1 VKNLN
6 KKRIVVYTI
15 VIIAL
20 LYLPTIFAQPDNI
33 TIWTDKP
40 RYAPGETGTL
50 SIAFYNDRTVAVT
63 LKNITVIYSN
73 WRAYSD
79 GLWIGNE
86 TQVIDQPIAAGKTH
100 VLQITFTV
108 PTDGRGDNSYVS
120 VEIWTD
126 YGRYMGSGYI
136 YVPETPTFM
145 EQIVTLFTVMV
156 VLLIVC
162 TVIIS
167 ATIFLS
173 ARRPQTTW
181 KAPEKTE

>member
-1 VKNLN
+1 MN
-6 KKRIVVYTI
+6 KKRIVAYTI
-15 VIIAL
+15 AILAL
-20 LYLPTIFAQPDNI
+20 LCLPTIFAQPPDSV
-33 TIWTDKP
+33 TVWTDKP

-50 SIAFYNDRTVAVT
+50 SVAFYNDLSVAVT
-63 LKNITVIYSN
+63 VKNITVIYSN
-73 WRAYSD
+73 WRAYAD
-79 GLWIGNE
+79 EQWIGNE
-86 TQVIDQPIAAGKTH
+86 TTVIDEPIAGGKTH
-100 VLQITFTV
+100 VQHITFTV
-108 PTDGRGDNSYVS
+108 PTDGRADDTFVS

-126 YGRYMGSGYI
+126 YGRLMGSSYI
-136 YVPETPTFM
+136 YVPETPSFM

-181 KAPEKTE
+181 KAPEQTE